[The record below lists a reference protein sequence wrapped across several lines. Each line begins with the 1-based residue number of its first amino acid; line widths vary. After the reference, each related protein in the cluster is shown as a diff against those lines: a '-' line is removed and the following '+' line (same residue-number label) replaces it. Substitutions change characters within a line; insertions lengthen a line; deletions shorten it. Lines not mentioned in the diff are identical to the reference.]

1 VASGRDRRVVQ
12 EWMGVDHLIV
22 ARSHGFDI
30 WSPDEGTLKHEAG
43 GGYTREV
50 VESVE
55 PAIRVIAGPRVRLG
69 LQYRSLAASASAT
82 DRRYSP
88 ARS

>member
-30 WSPDEGTLKHEAG
+30 WSPDKGTLKHEAG
-43 GGYTREV
+43 GGLH
-50 VESVE
+50 
-55 PAIRVIAGPRVRLG
+55 ARL
-69 LQYRSLAASASAT
+69 
-82 DRRYSP
+82 
-88 ARS
+88 